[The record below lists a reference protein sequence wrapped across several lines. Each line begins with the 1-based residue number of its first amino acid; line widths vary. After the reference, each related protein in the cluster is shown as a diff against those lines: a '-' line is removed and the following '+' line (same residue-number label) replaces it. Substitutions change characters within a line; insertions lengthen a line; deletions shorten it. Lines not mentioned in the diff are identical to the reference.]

1 MFLYKEHLVTHG
13 IKLRGEGA
21 FITDC
26 LHSKPPIL
34 ESAFPLHQ
42 AHEQAKIWK
51 KMKENVIVCPLQEI
65 RDYYGIKCLLD
76 LFINCR
82 DHSVSAITIIINCI
96 HYLWQDQLYESHH
109 NKMLSLSYSQCYSLQ
124 CDAPYRGYQTNFF
137 LHG

>member
-13 IKLRGEGA
+13 MKLRGEGA
-21 FITDC
+21 FVTDC

-65 RDYYGIKCLLD
+65 RDYYGI
-76 LFINCR
+76 
-82 DHSVSAITIIINCI
+82 
-96 HYLWQDQLYESHH
+96 
-109 NKMLSLSYSQCYSLQ
+109 
-124 CDAPYRGYQTNFF
+124 
-137 LHG
+137 